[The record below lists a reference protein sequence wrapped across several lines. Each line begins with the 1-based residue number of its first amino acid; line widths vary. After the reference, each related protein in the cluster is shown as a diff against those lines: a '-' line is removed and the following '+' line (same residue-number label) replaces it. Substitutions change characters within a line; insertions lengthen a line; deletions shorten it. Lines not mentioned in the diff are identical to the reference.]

1 MHCLIWQV
9 NQGSAGPYSMASQDA
24 NASHAQVL
32 SRAFELLG
40 ILARESSTLGK
51 KEAFLA
57 LNGIV
62 DKMSDS
68 KLKGPGG
75 ETLLL
80 LCEAVGPQFIL
91 HQLHKKAAAA
101 KNPKVQIGCPIL
113 AVRLRLLSSVRRE
126 CKGR

>member
-1 MHCLIWQV
+1 M
-9 NQGSAGPYSMASQDA
+9 
-24 NASHAQVL
+24 QVL

-40 ILARESSTLGK
+40 ILARDSSTLGK

-62 DKMSDS
+62 EKMSDT

-80 LCEAVGPQFIL
+80 LSEAVGPQFIL

-101 KNPKVQIGCPIL
+101 KNPKVCLTPPVL
-113 AVRLRLLSSVRRE
+113 ASQSAFCLLAL
-126 CKGR
+126 

>member
-1 MHCLIWQV
+1 MTL
-9 NQGSAGPYSMASQDA
+9 D
-24 NASHAQVL
+24 ASHAQVL

-57 LNGIV
+57 LTGIV
-62 DKMSDS
+62 DKMADS

-80 LCEAVGPQFIL
+80 LSEAVGPQFIL
-91 HQLHKKAAAA
+91 LQLHKKAAAA
-101 KNPKVQIGCPIL
+101 KNPKVRHVCPIRSGQEL
-113 AVRLRLLSSVRRE
+113 
-126 CKGR
+126 